1 MMTKSL
7 KFKRGLFPA
16 VLMAATA
23 LTAPGLSTSASADES
38 LGDALKNGK
47 LILDMRLRNE
57 TVSQDGFA
65 ADASG
70 LTLRTRLGYETADY
84 YGFKFLAEFENTSN
98 VDDEDYNNTVN
109 GNGTYPVIAD
119 PDTTQLN
126 RAQFTYTGVDG
137 FAVIGGRQRIN
148 LGNQRFIGAVGWRQN
163 EQTFDAIVVQNTMI
177 ENTTITYGYIDRVHR
192 IFGDDHPAGKLHTNA
207 HAVNVDYKVAPLGTV
222 TAYAYL
228 LDVEDVPGLST
239 STYGA
244 RIHGKYKQDEV
255 TFSWDGEYATQSDYA
270 DNPGDIDADFYSVN
284 AGVAARGF
292 AGKVGYDVLGGDGAS
307 SFQTPLATLHKWQG
321 FADAFLTTPA
331 DGIQDLHG
339 MVSWSQKDVGVLKS
353 LKLAAWYHSFEG
365 DTGGVDMGS
374 EVDLLV
380 AAGLGNGWSTSLKY
394 ADYSGEGFQADRQKL
409 WVTLAYKY

>member
-7 KFKRGLFPA
+7 KLKRGLFPA

-23 LTAPGLSTSASADES
+23 LTASGLSASAFADES

-65 ADASG
+65 NDASG
-70 LTLRTRLGYETADY
+70 LTLRTRLGYETADF

-98 VDDEDYNNTVN
+98 VDDEDYNNKLN
-109 GNGTYPVIAD
+109 GNIAYPVIAD
-119 PDTTQLN
+119 PDQTQLN
-126 RAQFTYTGVDG
+126 RAQFTFTGVDG

-148 LGNQRFIGAVGWRQN
+148 LGNQRFVGAVGWRQN
-163 EQTFDAIVVQNTMI
+163 EQTYDAIVVQNTMI
-177 ENTTITYGYIDRVHR
+177 ENTTLTYAFIDRVHN
-192 IFGDDHPAGKLHTNA
+192 ILGKKLDTVA
-207 HAVNVDYKVAPLGTV
+207 HAINADVKVGQFGTLS
-222 TAYAYL
+222 AYAYL
-228 LDVEDVPGLST
+228 LDIEDALALST

-244 RIHGKYKQDEV
+244 RVHGKYKQDDV
-255 TFSWDGEYATQSDYA
+255 TFLWDGEYATQSDYA
-270 DNPGDIDADFYSVN
+270 DNPGEVDADFYSVN
-284 AGVAARGF
+284 GGIAANGF
-292 AGKVGYDVLGGDGAS
+292 TGKVGYDVLGGDGAS